1 VSRHASNLRLAIAL
15 GLAALVVYGAFVLT
29 RLLELG

>member
-1 VSRHASNLRLAIAL
+1 MSQRAPNLRLAIAL
-15 GLAALVVYGAFVLT
+15 GLAALTVYCAFVLT